1 MLKSRKDAAPS
12 GAKTSESTMLLRR
25 RRVPPITNSNKWVSK
40 SVVAVLVSLVL
51 STVSGRQDQG
61 DSSRQIVL
69 EEFTKA
75 RPSSGSTRKGTTP
88 KQATAVN
95 AATDPKPSRYKR
107 VTRPLAK
114 RAKDARLPDTEIGI
128 TIWRLRPSRPEDE
141 AGARLLVMQNDQSS
155 QWTPERIEART
166 DLNVGDRVRISIEA
180 PRSGYLYVVDREEYA
195 DGSLGDAYMIFP
207 TKRTRGGDNRVR
219 PGKLIDIPAQEDQPS
234 FFTLVPSPSRKD
246 QVGESL
252 SIILTTQPLSQLPI
266 TDKPLLVS
274 KPDLLEWQTLWG
286 STYEQYEME
295 GGAGLAWT
303 REEREAGSASSARYL
318 TQTEP
323 APQTVYRLAGGGK
336 SLLITVRLNYRNQ

>member
-1 MLKSRKDAAPS
+1 M
-12 GAKTSESTMLLRR
+12 
-25 RRVPPITNSNKWVSK
+25 NSNKWLSK
-40 SVVAVLVSLVL
+40 SVVTSITLTLVL
-51 STVSGRQDQG
+51 STVVGQQDQA

-75 RPSSGSTRKGTTP
+75 RPSSGATRKGTTP
-88 KQATAVN
+88 KQATAITSPT
-95 AATDPKPSRYKR
+95 APKPSRYKR

-114 RAKDARLPDTEIGI
+114 RAKDTRQPDTEIGI

-141 AGARLLVMQNDQSS
+141 AGARLLVMQNNQSS
-155 QWTPERIEART
+155 QWTPERIEAST
-166 DLNVGDRVRISIEA
+166 ALNVGDRVRISIEG

-195 DGSLGDAYMIFP
+195 DGSLGDAYLIFP
-207 TKRTRGGDNRVR
+207 TKRTRGGDNRVK
-219 PGKLIDIPAQEDQPS
+219 PGKLIDIPAQEDQPN

-252 SIILTTQPLSQLPI
+252 SIILTAQPLSQLPI
-266 TDKPLLVS
+266 TDKPLVVS
-274 KPDLLEWQTLWG
+274 KSDLLEWQTLWG
-286 STYEQYEME
+286 TAYEQYEME

-303 REEREAGSASSARYL
+303 REEREAGSATGARYL